1 MKFSFLI
8 YSYFPFG
15 GQQRDFLKIAKEILA
30 RGHSIDV
37 YTLGWQGDVPPEINL
52 VIVPVKAFSRISL
65 YRKFTAWVS
74 DNLAEKSRT
83 CVVGFNKMPGLDVY
97 FAADPCFLEKANSQ
111 RGRYYKYTARY
122 RHFQRYEDSVL
133 GEKSQ
138 TEIMLISPQQRSA
151 FLHYYPA
158 SLSRLHDLPPGIEVD
173 RRASQREPEKGMYIR
188 TELGLKPDTI
198 LLLQIG
204 SGFRVK
210 GVDRSLEAIAS
221 LPATLKKKVHYLLIG
236 QDKSRRFT
244 KLARKL
250 GIEQHV
256 SVLPGRNDVP
266 ELLQAADLMLH
277 PAYSESAGY
286 VLLEAT
292 VAGLPLLCT
301 ASCGYAF
308 HIEKAGSGKVC
319 PLPFSQNTLNA
330 LLLEMLQS
338 LGSSNWS
345 ERGLAYGTAT
355 DLYHMKEHAAD
366 IIETKANK
374 MFVNKQF
381 VKGEI

>member
-1 MKFSFLI
+1 MRFSFLI

-15 GQQRDFLKIAKEILA
+15 GQQRDFLKIAKEMLA
-30 RGHSIDV
+30 RGHTIDV

-52 VIVPVKAFSRISL
+52 NIVPVKAFSRIKL
-65 YRKFTAWVS
+65 YQRFTAWVQ
-74 DNLAEKSRT
+74 DKLASTSKT

-97 FAADPCFLEKANSQ
+97 FAADPCFLEKAHTQ
-111 RGRYYKYTARY
+111 RGKYYKFTARY
-122 RHFQRYEDSVL
+122 RHFQHYEDSVL
-133 GEKSQ
+133 GKASS
-138 TEIMLISPQQRSA
+138 TDVMLISPQQRAA
-151 FLHYYPA
+151 FLHYYPE
-158 SLSRLHDLPPGIEVD
+158 SRSRLHDLPPGIEKD
-173 RRASQREPEKGMYIR
+173 RRVSRRQPERGAYIR
-188 TELGLKPDTI
+188 DELGLSADSL

-210 GVDRSLEAIAS
+210 GVDRSLQAIAS
-221 LPATLKKKVHYLLIG
+221 LPITVREKVHYLLIG

-250 GIEQHV
+250 GIEAQV

-308 HIEKAGSGKVC
+308 HIEKAESGKVC
-319 PLPFSQNTLNA
+319 PLPFLQSDLNH
-330 LLLEMLQS
+330 LLLEMLNS
-338 LGSSNWS
+338 LETSRWS
-345 ERGLAYGTAT
+345 EQGISYGAAA
-355 DLYHMKEHAAD
+355 DLYNMKAHAAD
-366 IIETKANK
+366 IIEAKARK
-374 MFVNKQF
+374 MIEL
-381 VKGEI
+381 GELSEGGK